1 MARAKL
7 ELPTNFP
14 FWTEIPIRISDIN
27 YGGHLGNDAVLSIVH
42 EARIQFLRNLGY
54 TELDIEGTGIM
65 MTDATIIYSSEGFY
79 GDVLKIEVG
88 TTDFQITHCNVV
100 FRLTNAT
107 THKEVARVKTCIA
120 FFNKQTRKIS
130 AVPDA
135 FRKKC
140 ESTNTL
146 PSKHIPA

>member
-1 MARAKL
+1 MGRVKLQLPAKFL
-7 ELPTNFP
+7 FR
-14 FWTEIPIRISDIN
+14 TEIPIRITDIN

-54 TELDIEGTGIM
+54 SELDIEDTGII
-65 MTDATIIYSSEGFY
+65 MTDAVIVYSSEGFY
-79 GDVLKIEVG
+79 GDVLMVEVG
-88 TTDFQITHCNVV
+88 TADFQLARCDFV
-100 FRLTNAT
+100 FRLTNT
-107 THKEVARVKTCIA
+107 TSQKEVSRVKTGIA

-140 ESTNTL
+140 ESANSASSQHT
-146 PSKHIPA
+146 SA

>member
-7 ELPTNFP
+7 ELPTNFA
-14 FWTEIPIRISDIN
+14 FLTEIPIRISDIN

-54 TELDIEGTGIM
+54 SELEIEGTGIM
-65 MTDATIIYSSEGFY
+65 MMDAIIIYSSEGFY
-79 GDVLKIEVG
+79 RDVLKVEVG
-88 TTDFQITHCNVV
+88 TTDFQLTHCDVV
-100 FRLTNAT
+100 FRLTNT
-107 THKEVARVKTCIA
+107 TTNKEVVRVKTCVA
-120 FFNKQTRKIS
+120 FFNKQSRKIS

-140 ESTNTL
+140 ESTNTS
-146 PSKHIPA
+146 PSKDISV